1 MNIVATG
8 LPATIE
14 DYQVALNAAF
24 AGGEA
29 FGKAQQRTWVGLT
42 DRDIEA
48 IWGEDVSL
56 MYSGHYDAIRVIEA
70 KLKEKNT

>member
-29 FGKAQQRTWVGLT
+29 FGKAQQGS
-42 DRDIEA
+42 D
-48 IWGEDVSL
+48 
-56 MYSGHYDAIRVIEA
+56 
-70 KLKEKNT
+70 K